1 MTVEIGVGVTRL
13 LDPSA
18 GIAIFEPPDERKSG
32 GLPQWCD
39 AVFDACPAWPHP
51 GRVVDSRL

>member
-39 AVFDACPAWPHP
+39 AVFDACPA
-51 GRVVDSRL
+51 